1 MTNQTFLLGKTK
13 VQKNKFPSGISKI
26 LSYRDSTMRIMR
38 ITKNLFTNSPQKLT
52 FRLYLVLPFLCLP
65 YSLFFKRIGLFLY
78 YISHLNCFVN
88 MPFESTAYHIP
99 SFSTKAITVGL
110 IRISWA
116 YLIIASPCP

>member
-1 MTNQTFLLGKTK
+1 MIGIVQSLNCFFTSLLQFLTLLLCHLK
-13 VQKNKFPSGISKI
+13 
-26 LSYRDSTMRIMR
+26 RD
-38 ITKNLFTNSPQKLT
+38 
-52 FRLYLVLPFLCLP
+52 FRLCIFITEV
-65 YSLFFKRIGLFLY
+65 RIGLFLY